1 MAAAVAARVRRTFI
15 EYPVQPEFMD
25 LGSLEDEDDDDD
37 SQALRTQSDPIGA
50 NADYAQPR
58 KVLVPMRGL
67 QEETRSEVASNA
79 AGCGPFGE
87 AAIGDEEEEDEEDD
101 DDDGAELGCLGRTTS
116 VVRAGEEQSA
126 LGAGW
131 ESPDSIRV
139 QPAIIE
145 EDEAE
150 EAEIT
155 LTTYE
160 SYDPSGCGGSTL
172 RSDAAAWEGSWTG
185 VDTSTGA
192 EGMMSWAGA
201 YGDGVQQQLVMPR
214 GLDTCRQPPFGELH
228 TFHRETLQFCGAD
241 PDLRV
246 FAKGNHFHGRLSVV
260 TESKVRNGGVHR
272 YMVQLAGGNLSRADG
287 IGFVFSRRLPCT
299 KDIQKIASI
308 YLNQHGEVGLRLF
321 SKLDKAKE
329 HVAPLEIGDWI
340 EMSVDLDNNRAD
352 FGVWRWRTDGWPPVL
367 HLASAAGIDFG
378 GILPDLEHTKGR
390 AIGYMACVVK
400 NSGTS
405 MRLGS

>member
-1 MAAAVAARVRRTFI
+1 MAATVVARVRRTFI

-25 LGSLEDEDDDDD
+25 LGSLEDEDDDD
-37 SQALRTQSDPIGA
+37 SQALRTQSDPTGA
-50 NADYAQPR
+50 NTDYAQPR

-87 AAIGDEEEEDEEDD
+87 ANIGDEEEED
-101 DDDGAELGCLGRTTS
+101 DDDGAELGSLGRTTS
-116 VVRAGEEQSA
+116 VVVGRAVQERTA
-126 LGAGW
+126 LGAAW
-131 ESPDSIRV
+131 ESPDSIQV
-139 QPAIIE
+139 QPTIVE
-145 EDEAE
+145 EDEE
-150 EAEIT
+150 ETAT
-155 LTTYE
+155 CTD
-160 SYDPSGCGGSTL
+160 YDARGCGSSAL
-172 RSDAAAWEGSWTG
+172 SPDAAVWEGSWTQG
-185 VDTSTGA
+185 FDTSTSA
-192 EGMMSWAGA
+192 EGNMVWASA
-201 YGDGVQQQLVMPR
+201 YGDGVQQQQLVMP
-214 GLDTCRQPPFGELH
+214 GPLDTCRQPPFGELH

-260 TESKVRNGGVHR
+260 TESKVRNGGMHR

-287 IGFVFSRRLPCT
+287 IGFIFSRRLPCT

-321 SKLDKAKE
+321 SKLFKAKE

-352 FGVWRWRTDGWPPVL
+352 FGVWRWRTEGWPPVL

-378 GILPDLEHTKGR
+378 SILPELEHTKGR